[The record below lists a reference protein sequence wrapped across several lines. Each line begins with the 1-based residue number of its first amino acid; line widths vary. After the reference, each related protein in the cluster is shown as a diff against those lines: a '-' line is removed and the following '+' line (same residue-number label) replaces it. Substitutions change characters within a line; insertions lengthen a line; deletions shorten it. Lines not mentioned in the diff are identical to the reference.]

1 MTTGYRSKESYR
13 SQNPNKRARSLANL
27 NRKGRAKGAIKAKI
41 EKKPDPFSPVYHDN
55 IIGFLED
62 HYCIPETKAPVKL
75 EGWQKKKIFEPLFE
89 LDPETGLRRYSLG
102 LIGLPK
108 KNSKSTMAAMIAN
121 YFLFQDEEF
130 GEILLTANSRDQS
143 SWIIFDK
150 LRKSLLMNPEQLKY
164 VNIFDDL
171 IEVKDTGT
179 VARIVAPNYRTASG
193 TNSSL
198 TLYDELWAFELD
210 TARKFWDELTESPA
224 RKQPLALV
232 FSYAG
237 FDEDSL
243 LYELYKSGLEGK
255 DSKMFFLWEHKNLAS
270 WITKEYLDS
279 QRKRLRPGTY
289 KRLHCNFWSSGE
301 EAFIEMDLWDS
312 CVDRKHKPL
321 LPDRD
326 IDLIIGVD
334 IGISHDTCAVV
345 GVTKADNRIK
355 LVCHRKWQPTK
366 KNPID
371 LENTVEAYI
380 KELSENYAVQE
391 VLYDPYQF
399 HRSAMTLQKEGITM
413 TEYPQTSDR
422 LISMSQNLYDLIK
435 GGNLVLYKDKEMKSH
450 AQKAVA
456 KQTPRGFRIIKSKA
470 SHKIDL
476 IIALS
481 MAALSA
487 TKMDTNSGIDFFV
500 VDCNASPVQKQPEK
514 KKKPDK
520 KKVKVVEKIES
531 QAERNKRIWNT
542 PGAWTG
548 M

>member
-1 MTTGYRSKESYR
+1 MTRGYRPKSSFISSDPE
-13 SQNPNKRARSLANL
+13 KRARSLANL
-27 NRKGRAKGAIKAKI
+27 KQGREKRPIKTKI
-41 EKKPDPFSPVYHDN
+41 EKKPDPFSPVYRDN

-75 EGWQKKKIFEPLFE
+75 EDWQKKKIFIPLFE
-89 LDPETGLRRYSLG
+89 VDPETGLRKYSLG

-150 LRKSLLMNPEQLKY
+150 LKKSLLMNPEQLKH
-164 VNIFDDL
+164 VRIFDDL
-171 IEVKDTGT
+171 IEVKNTGT

-193 TNSSL
+193 TNPSL

-243 LYELYKSGLEGK
+243 LFELYKSGLEGK
-255 DSKMFFLWEHKNLAS
+255 DPKMFFLWEHKNLAS
-270 WITKEYLDS
+270 WITKGYLDS

-289 KRLHCNFWSSGE
+289 KRLHKNEWSSGE
-301 EAFIEMDLWDS
+301 EAFIEMDLWDN
-312 CVDRKHKPL
+312 CVDKKHNPI
-321 LPDRD
+321 LPDRE
-326 IDLIIGVD
+326 IALVVGVD
-334 IGISHDTCAVV
+334 IGITHDTCAVV
-345 GVTKADNRIK
+345 GVTKNENKVLLACQK
-355 LVCHRKWQPTK
+355 KWQPTK

-371 LENTVEAYI
+371 LEETVEAYI
-380 KELSENYAVQE
+380 KELNKDYNVEE

-399 HRSAMTLQKEGITM
+399 HRSAMTLQKESINM
-413 TEYPQTSDR
+413 VEFPQTTDR
-422 LISMSQNLYDLIK
+422 LTSMSQNLYDLIK
-435 GGNLVLYKDKEMKSH
+435 GGNLVLYRDKEMKQH
-450 AQKAVA
+450 AQKATA
-456 KQTPRGFRIIKSKA
+456 KETPRGWRIVKKKA

-476 IIALS
+476 IIALAMS
-481 MAALSA
+481 CQGAAKL
-487 TKMDTNSGIDFFV
+487 DTDSSVSFFV
-500 VDCNASPVQKQPEK
+500 VDMNKPVTE
-514 KKKPDK
+514 K
-520 KKVKVVEKIES
+520 KKVKKKKEKKVKVIEKIES
-531 QAERNKRIWNT
+531 AAERNKRIWNT
-542 PGAWTG
+542 PGAWTRG
-548 M
+548 